1 MMIIGRDTDMETG
14 KRTLST
20 APSLLVLCV
29 AIITMIGI
37 IPALGQDVRSV
48 PAELLREIKAPGSAN
63 EFLRPQ
69 QVFVDRQFGEVYVVD
84 TGNNRTVVFD
94 TSGIFKFQFSGRD
107 QFGSPTDLVVGPS
120 GFIYVVGSRRGMG
133 SSIFKFDYD
142 GTYVGPL
149 DIRSATDQSPI
160 NCSRLAIDSR
170 ERLYILPTSGDRII
184 IAAPSGE
191 YLGEFPILTDLTAKE
206 REEAV
211 LGSPRIVDDLL
222 YLPASMFGTV
232 YVYDLQGE
240 FIRTIGSRGNDV
252 GELNF
257 PCAVDVVD
265 HQIVVVLDKHRY
277 NVLCFS
283 LEGVFLGEFGG
294 MGYEPGW
301 FYHPEY
307 LAVDELG
314 RIYISQMFLNRV
326 QTCNLPAFILDK
338 ATPLRQSH
346 YQKSTQPWLLEAA
359 KEEVHLENSLTQINS
374 RSFFSE

>member
-1 MMIIGRDTDMETG
+1 MTVIGQF
-14 KRTLST
+14 
-20 APSLLVLCV
+20 P
-29 AIITMIGI
+29 AI
-37 IPALGQDVRSV
+37 GQDVRSV
-48 PAELLREIKAPGSAN
+48 PAELLRVIKAPGTAN

-133 SSIFKFDYD
+133 SSIFRFDYD
-142 GTYVGPL
+142 GAYLGPI
-149 DIRSATDQSPI
+149 DIRSATDQSSL
-160 NCSRLAIDSR
+160 NCSRLAIDKH
-170 ERLYILPTSGDRII
+170 ERLYILPTSSDRIV
-184 IAAPSGE
+184 IASPTGE
-191 YLGEFPILTDLTAKE
+191 YLGEFSILADLTAKE
-206 REEAV
+206 REDAV
-211 LGSPRIVDDLL
+211 LGSPRIIDDLL

-232 YVYDLQGE
+232 YVYDLEGE

-283 LEGVFLGEFGG
+283 LEGIFLGEFGG

-326 QTCNLPAFILDK
+326 QACVLPEFIRDK
-338 ATPLRQSH
+338 ATPVIESTNQTT
-346 YQKSTQPWLLEAA
+346 TQPWLLEAA

>member
-1 MMIIGRDTDMETG
+1 MRAAARYRNTEHG
-14 KRTLST
+14 KRISTT
-20 APSLLVLCV
+20 APSLLLLCV
-29 AIITMIGI
+29 LLGLQAGMN
-37 IPALGQDVRSV
+37 PLFGQDVRSV
-48 PAELLREIKAPGSAN
+48 PAELLREIKAPGTAN

-84 TGNNRTVVFD
+84 TGNNRTLVFD
-94 TSGIFKFQFSGRD
+94 TSGVFKFQFSGRD

-120 GFIYVVGSRRGMG
+120 GFIYAVGSRRGMG

-149 DIRSATDQSPI
+149 DIRSATDQLPI
-160 NCSRLAIDSR
+160 DCRRLAIDSR
-170 ERLYILPTSGDRII
+170 EQLYILPASSDRFV
-184 IAAPSGE
+184 IASPSGE
-191 YLGEFPILTDLTAKE
+191 YLGEFPILADLSTKE

-222 YLPASMFGTV
+222 YLPAAMFGTV

-257 PCAVDVVD
+257 PCAVDVVN
-265 HQIVVVLDKHRY
+265 HQIVVVVDKHRY

-314 RIYISQMFLNRV
+314 RVYISQMFLNRV

-338 ATPLRQSH
+338 ATPLKQSLN
-346 YQKSTQPWLLEAA
+346 QQSTQPWLLEAA
-359 KEEVHLENSLTQINS
+359 KEEVHLENSLNQINS